1 MQHNEV
7 LHNFTKFFVNSCG
20 KHSVISFVHAK
31 SLIVL
36 NNFASTE
43 TVPLRCREKVRSAL
57 FETPQP
63 ILCSLHNDVN
73 RHALPPRREVSYFL
87 TKKELS

>member
-1 MQHNEV
+1 M
-7 LHNFTKFFVNSCG
+7 LTDAR
-20 KHSVISFVHAK
+20 HS
-31 SLIVL
+31 
-36 NNFASTE
+36 ASTE
-43 TVPLRCREKVRSAL
+43 TVPMRCREKVRSAL